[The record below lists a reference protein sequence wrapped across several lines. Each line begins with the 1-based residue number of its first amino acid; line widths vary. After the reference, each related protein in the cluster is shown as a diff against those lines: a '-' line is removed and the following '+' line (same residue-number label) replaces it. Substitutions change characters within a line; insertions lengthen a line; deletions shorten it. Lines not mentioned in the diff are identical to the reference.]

1 MGEREIPHEQPKKF
15 TLDKL
20 IPLDSNSEKVRSIK
34 SKLHAFAEAG
44 IEWPIE
50 MMGGGQT
57 NFEKRT
63 FEIFYPVG
71 DIFASYAVTIHEL
84 GHLRQGEIDER
95 FSSKELGAPEAK
107 EQDRDYHLESERDA
121 YERGMRRMQN
131 YAPKILEELEKKFQ
145 MFKTQGKL
153 QGFRN
158 FRDFYGHMIRV
169 SLRGSELHDSIGYG
183 DAETDEDVKSKTAQ
197 LAELLKNDPVT
208 REFFTQQEN
217 WKVGEL
223 INREEIEGVVRV
235 VSSRVAEEK
244 Y

>member
-1 MGEREIPHEQPKKF
+1 MEERETTHEQPKKF

-20 IPLDSNSEKVRSIK
+20 VPLDGNSEKVRSIK

-44 IEWPIE
+44 VEWPIE

-57 NFEKRT
+57 NFSKGT

-95 FSSKELGAPEAK
+95 FSSEVLGGPEPK
-107 EQDRDYHLESERDA
+107 EQDWDYHLESERDA
-121 YERGMRRMQN
+121 YERGMRRVRD
-131 YAPKILEELEKKFQ
+131 YAPKILEKLEIKFQ

-158 FRDFYGHMIRV
+158 FDDFYRHMVRV

-183 DAETDEDVKSKTAQ
+183 DAETEEDIKSKTSH
-197 LAELLKNDPVT
+197 LAELLKNDPIT
-208 REFFTQQEN
+208 REFFTKQEN
-217 WKVGEL
+217 WRVGEL
-223 INREEIEGVVRV
+223 INRDEIEDVVRM
-235 VSSRVAEEK
+235 VSSKIAEEK